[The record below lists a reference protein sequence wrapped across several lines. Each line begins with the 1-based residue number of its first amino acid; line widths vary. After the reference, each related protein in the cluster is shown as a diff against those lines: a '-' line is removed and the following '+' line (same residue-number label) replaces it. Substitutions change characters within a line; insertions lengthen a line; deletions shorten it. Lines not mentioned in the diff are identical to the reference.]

1 MPHDTRIITE
11 ADILPLAEWAG
22 VRVAHRK
29 ALSAR
34 KKNRRVAIGP
44 HATLYFENWDT
55 MWYQVQEMLWIEKGG
70 AEQLP
75 DELAAYNPMIPQ
87 GSDLSATLMFGIS
100 DELKRRTIL
109 AQLGDHHAGATALC
123 LGKGGDVGKGR
134 LLTLDV
140 GTTME
145 GSEQEGQVHSRGAGV
160 DDAGLVVHREECCGH
175 APNVGAP
182 SRSPSSRFTRCTF
195 PVSNTRSITST
206 TVTSA
211 PSVR

>member
-1 MPHDTRIITE
+1 MPRTTRSITE
-11 ADILPLAEWAG
+11 ADILPLTEWAK

-29 ALSAR
+29 SLSER

-109 AQLGDHHAGATALC
+109 AQLGGVEETLSISI
-123 LGKGGDVGKGR
+123 GGDRVKAVSEEDLDRTTADGKTSSVHFLHFPFTPAQIAALR
-134 LLTLDV
+134 DPASDV
-140 GTTME
+140 LIRID
-145 GSEQEGQVHSRGAGV
+145 HPNY
-160 DDAGLVVHREECCGH
+160 GH
-175 APNVGAP
+175 AAIVGDA
-182 SRSPSSRFTRCTF
+182 
-195 PVSNTRSITST
+195 
-206 TVTSA
+206 
-211 PSVR
+211 VRAELLGDFG

>member
-1 MPHDTRIITE
+1 MPRTTRTITE
-11 ADILPLAEWAG
+11 ADILPLAEWAK

-29 ALSAR
+29 ALSDR

-87 GSDLSATLMFGIS
+87 GSELTATLMFGIS

-109 AQLGDHHAGATALC
+109 AQLGGVEETLSISIAGDRVKA
-123 LGKGGDVGKGR
+123 V
-134 LLTLDV
+134 
-140 GTTME
+140 
-145 GSEQEGQVHSRGAGV
+145 S
-160 DDAGLVVHREECCGH
+160 REELDRTTAAGKTSSVHFLHFPFAAAQIEALRNPASDVLIRIDHPNYGH
-175 APNVGAP
+175 AAIVGDA
-182 SRSPSSRFTRCTF
+182 
-195 PVSNTRSITST
+195 
-206 TVTSA
+206 
-211 PSVR
+211 VRAELVGDFG

>member
-1 MPHDTRIITE
+1 MPRTTRTITE
-11 ADILPLAEWAG
+11 ADILPLAEWAK

-29 ALSAR
+29 ALSDR

-87 GSDLSATLMFGIS
+87 GSELTATLMFGVS

-109 AQLGDHHAGATALC
+109 AQLGGVEETLSISIAGDRVIAVSREDLDRTTAAGKTSSVHFLHFPFTAAQIEALRNPASDVLIRIDHPNY
-123 LGKGGDVGKGR
+123 
-134 LLTLDV
+134 
-140 GTTME
+140 
-145 GSEQEGQVHSRGAGV
+145 
-160 DDAGLVVHREECCGH
+160 GH
-175 APNVGAP
+175 AAIVGDAL
-182 SRSPSSRFTRCTF
+182 RAELVGDFG
-195 PVSNTRSITST
+195 
-206 TVTSA
+206 
-211 PSVR
+211 